1 MLWAGVTWL
10 IPDPS
15 GPFFLII
22 ADLDP
27 GRFCVEGRMI
37 DDRPWRRAAQRAKE
51 PPCPLR
57 AVWSGPAAPM
67 SDQLPAV
74 LLPGGIAQADTALVA
89 GLGEKASWRYVEFFA
104 ANTCRSRRGG
114 RRRRRCGSWCGGN
127 GGCTPL
133 LPTTVLHAVL
143 SLRG

>member
-1 MLWAGVTWL
+1 
-10 IPDPS
+10 
-15 GPFFLII
+15 
-22 ADLDP
+22 
-27 GRFCVEGRMI
+27 
-37 DDRPWRRAAQRAKE
+37 
-51 PPCPLR
+51 
-57 AVWSGPAAPM
+57 M

-143 SLRG
+143 SL